1 MHEHFTSGAINKATL
16 EYVFPSIAS
25 KENKYSCPH
34 CKNDVTLRKGKV
46 RIHHF
51 AHKKEVSSCTYYTKP
66 TRKHII
72 YDLKMAMHTI
82 YNTKRQP
89 IWFINKCINKNCGT
103 ETISVLSQ
111 NSMTCPILRF
121 DKSSNYIVF
130 ENSQLQSREEIIKEV
145 EYNYENSIENVEKN
159 LIIKQIQEEEEQ
171 ILQEE
176 SCTNN
181 ISSIASPFQIRSIFD
196 MENKSD
202 EMPTTRIDLRIS
214 EEDIDDLNSM
224 LKKSLSQWKVHIS
237 KSRAVGTVYFYNKK
251 KNATTWNTPS
261 EVLREEEILLINRKM
276 DKIKA
281 LKKELST
288 IEDTLQMKIN
298 EDIESTTKEQEQKR
312 VILLEITHD
321 DDNVYSSRLGTEET
335 LESIKIPGL
344 RVNNDHKHVIVS
356 ASNLM
361 EKYKTYMKED
371 LAKETDSC
379 NKDDEPSPLSI
390 TYPFKL
396 QCTLFNNYICNS
408 CINKQLAL
416 KQKEDMIRK
425 LFYKKFPMFSV
436 DHPEISY
443 RTTNSPPTVRQEEAK
458 QRKRIL
464 FRRMR
469 ENQKYIAFRD
479 NYLMEERQQ
488 QLSIDA
494 IDSSCV

>member
-16 EYVFPSIAS
+16 EYLFPSIAS

-46 RIHHF
+46 RVHHF
-51 AHKKEVSSCTYYTKP
+51 AHKKEVSTCTYYTKP

-72 YDLKMAMHTI
+72 YDLKMALHTI

-89 IWFINKCINKNCGT
+89 IWFMNKCINKNCGT

-130 ENSQLQSREEIIKEV
+130 ENTQLQSREEIIKEV
-145 EYNYENSIENVEKN
+145 EYNYEKSIENVEKN
-159 LIIKQIQEEEEQ
+159 LIIKQIQELE
-171 ILQEE
+171 L
-176 SCTNN
+176 STNN
-181 ISSIASPFQIRSIFD
+181 ISSIATPFQIRSIFD
-196 MENKSD
+196 MENKAD
-202 EMPTTRIDLRIS
+202 EMPTTRTDLRIS
-214 EEDIDDLNSM
+214 EEDIEELNSM

-251 KNATTWNTPS
+251 NNVTTWNTPS

-281 LKKELST
+281 LKQELST
-288 IEDTLQMKIN
+288 IENTLQMKIN

-321 DDNVYSSRLGTEET
+321 DDNDYLSRLGTEET

-344 RVNNDHKHVIVS
+344 GVNNDHKHLIVS

-361 EKYKTYMKED
+361 EKYKTYMMED
-371 LAKETDSC
+371 VAKGTDSSC
-379 NKDDEPSPLSI
+379 NEDNEPSPPSI
-390 TYPFKL
+390 KHPFKL
-396 QCTLFNNYICNS
+396 QCSVFKNYTCNS
-408 CINKQLAL
+408 CINKKLAL

-425 LFYKKFPMFSV
+425 LFYKKFPIFSV

-464 FRRMR
+464 LRRMR
-469 ENQKYIAFRD
+469 EHQKYIAFRE

-488 QLSIDA
+488 LLSIDA